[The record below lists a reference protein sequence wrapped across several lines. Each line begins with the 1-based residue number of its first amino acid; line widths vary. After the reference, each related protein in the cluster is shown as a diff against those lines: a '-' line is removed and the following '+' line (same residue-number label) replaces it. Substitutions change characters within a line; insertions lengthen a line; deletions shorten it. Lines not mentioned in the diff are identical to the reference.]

1 MSGAWVAHASRVLV
15 SASRRNSLSERSP
28 LAENGVSA
36 EKSVIAK
43 TRSPTRVTR
52 ALPRLRKL
60 QRTKYRQMRF
70 KFSMVTPEMKI
81 ETLAVHAG
89 HGIDPATG
97 AVATPIYLS
106 TTFERDIEGTYSRG
120 FMYTRNNNPNREA
133 LERGISALEG
143 GAVAAAFGSGTGA
156 TMSILQAL
164 APGDHV
170 LAHIDAYYGTSRLIR
185 EIFLRWGLEADFVDM
200 SDLAAVKKALKPN
213 TKLAWSETPSNP
225 LLKIV
230 DLAAVAEIVHDAG
243 ALFVCDNTWAPVLQR
258 PFDLGADL
266 ILHSTTKYFGG
277 HCDVLG
283 GIVVAKTED
292 DFVQRIRSIQYE
304 AGAVPSPFDCWLIL
318 RGMRTLP
325 WRMRAHSENAMK
337 VANFL
342 AQNRKVA
349 RVHYPGLQSHPGH
362 EIAAGQ
368 MSMFGGMLSFEVKDG
383 RDAAMSV
390 TAKTKIFIRAT
401 SLGGVESLIEHR
413 AGLQS
418 FRVVAHHRVKEKEI
432 RDSNQAGRKRQPA
445 VAQVKAEGKEP
456 VK

>member
-1 MSGAWVAHASRVLV
+1 MISELWSAATCRRFQSADMSAHS
-15 SASRRNSLSERSP
+15 
-28 LAENGVSA
+28 
-36 EKSVIAK
+36 K
-43 TRSPTRVTR
+43 TH
-52 ALPRLRKL
+52 KD
-60 QRTKYRQMRF
+60 RQCRF
-70 KFSMVTPEMKI
+70 KFSIVTPEMKI

-89 HGIDPATG
+89 HDIDPATG

-106 TTFERDIEGTYSRG
+106 TTFERDVDGAYSRG

-143 GAVAAAFGSGTGA
+143 GAVAAAFASGTGA
-156 TMSILQAL
+156 TMSIFQAL

-170 LAHIDAYYGTSRLIR
+170 LAHVDAYYGTSRLIR
-185 EIFLRWGLEADFVDM
+185 EIFQRWGLEADFVDM
-200 SDLAAVKKALKPN
+200 SDLAAVKKSLKTK
-213 TKLAWSETPSNP
+213 TKLAWAETPSNP

-230 DLAAVAEIVHDAG
+230 DLAAVSEIVHDAG

-283 GIVVAKTED
+283 GVVVAKTEN

-304 AGAVPSPFDCWLIL
+304 GGAVPSPFDCWLIL

-337 VANFL
+337 IADFL
-342 AQNRKVA
+342 ASHARVG
-349 RVHYPGLQSHPGH
+349 RVHYPGLRSHPAH
-362 EIAAGQ
+362 KIAAKQ

-383 RDAAMSV
+383 TDAAMSV
-390 TAKTKIFIRAT
+390 TAKTKIFTRAT

-413 AGLQS
+413 ASIEGPGTTSPEGLLRLS
-418 FRVVAHHRVKEKEI
+418 IGLENADDLIE
-432 RDSNQAGRKRQPA
+432 DLDQALG
-445 VAQVKAEGKEP
+445 
-456 VK
+456 